1 MEVCLVLLAVLAV
14 VAVVQQTKPAQQV
27 ELDMGST
34 VEQQGLVP
42 TITLVTTVLVVAEE
56 QALLAETV

>member
-1 MEVCLVLLAVLAV
+1 MEVCLVLLAVLAL
-14 VAVVQQTKPAQQV
+14 VAMVQQTKPAQQV